1 MSNQEDPMR
10 TTIKPVQQW
19 TTTDSENLR
28 SPKIGGTLGSILVL
42 LGVLMVAAI
51 MVSFN
56 SAKYRVTCVL
66 TVAVAASIVATIV
79 VIVALRHMP
88 VTRPFLKKF
97 VALLLLT
104 TLVLGGFYECALLAR
119 EGSLWR
125 MLGDVFEEET
135 HSSVTVPQVLAA
147 LSLPISGVF
156 DFSANHI
163 SELSRWVPFTV
174 ILLCEPY
181 EAMFAPYFVLV
192 LLITP
197 PFLAIPFFWLWVT
210 LSALYVVLPARA
222 WKWMGNILQRA
233 WFAVRRTRST

>member
-10 TTIKPVQQW
+10 TTVKPVHEW
-19 TTTDSENLR
+19 TTPDSENTPV
-28 SPKIGGTLGSILVL
+28 PKIGGTLGSIVVL
-42 LGVLMVAAI
+42 LGVLFAAAT

-56 SAKYRVTCVL
+56 SAKYQVICVL
-66 TVAVAASIVATIV
+66 TVAVVASVVAAVV

-88 VTRPFLKKF
+88 ITRPFLKKF

-104 TLVLGGFYECALLAR
+104 TLVLGGFYECAVLAR

-135 HSSVTVPQVLAA
+135 HGSVTVPPVLAA

-156 DFSANHI
+156 DFSGDHI
-163 SELSRWVPFTV
+163 SELSRFVPSIA

-181 EAMFAPYFVLV
+181 EAMFAPYFVLI

-197 PFLAIPFFWLWVT
+197 ASLALPVFWLWVI
-210 LSALYVVLPARA
+210 LSVMYVVLPQRA
-222 WKWMGNILQRA
+222 WKWAGNALWRGCSVV
-233 WFAVRRTRST
+233 WRRKSA